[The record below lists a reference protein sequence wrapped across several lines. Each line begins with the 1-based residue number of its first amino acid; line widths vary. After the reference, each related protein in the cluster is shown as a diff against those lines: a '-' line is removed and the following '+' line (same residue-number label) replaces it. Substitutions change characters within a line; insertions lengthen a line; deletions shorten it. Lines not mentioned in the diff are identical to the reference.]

1 MAEKEKKVDLNEA
14 FISRKLKAIN
24 EMKSPAKAKKAAERV
39 LRNRKVGK

>member
-14 FISRKLKAIN
+14 FIARKLKAIN